1 MWQLSCTFTPSSQ
14 TLERLW
20 HQNCHEVRILMHVRV
35 AHGGICM
42 ALQEPTKLS
51 ASNLGE

>member
-1 MWQLSCTFTPSSQ
+1 MSEKKDWQQCGNSRVRLPSSQ

-20 HQNCHEVRILMHVRV
+20 RQSCDEVCILMHVRV

-42 ALQEPTKLS
+42 ALQHR
-51 ASNLGE
+51 